1 MERPHLPHPHLP
13 DPQGADAAGQVPE
26 AVRHPPWLLWA
37 AAGLALAMAIVAL
50 IGWTI
55 DRGHV
60 FAFDRSIMRAMR
72 HAGDAALPIGPVWLE
87 GLMIDITTLG
97 GGTTLT
103 LVVVLTAGFLAMRR
117 LWLTAGLEIGR
128 AHV

>member
-1 MERPHLPHPHLP
+1 M
-13 DPQGADAAGQVPE
+13 
-26 AVRHPPWLLWA
+26 
-37 AAGLALAMAIVAL
+37 
-50 IGWTI
+50 WTI

-117 LWLTAGLEIGR
+117 LWLTAGLVVAATALGSLAVALAKQLVARPHPHVIDKQIGR
-128 AHV
+128 AACWEIVC

>member
-87 GLMIDITTLG
+87 GLMIDWLEEHTSELPS
-97 GGTTLT
+97 L
-103 LVVVLTAGFLAMRR
+103 MRIQY
-117 LWLTAGLEIGR
+117 A
-128 AHV
+128 

>member
-1 MERPHLPHPHLP
+1 
-13 DPQGADAAGQVPE
+13 
-26 AVRHPPWLLWA
+26 
-37 AAGLALAMAIVAL
+37 MAIVAL

-87 GLMIDITTLG
+87 GLMIDTTTLG
-97 GGTTLT
+97 GGTTPT
-103 LVVVLTAGFLAMRR
+103 LVVVLPAGFPAMRR
-117 LWLTAGLEIGR
+117 LWQPTGAVVAATSGEAPGR
-128 AHV
+128 GRVGQHG

>member
-72 HAGDAALPIGPVWLE
+72 HAGDAALPIGPVRSEEHTSELQS
-87 GLMIDITTLG
+87 LMRISYAVFRWKTQT
-97 GGTTLT
+97 
-103 LVVVLTAGFLAMRR
+103 
-117 LWLTAGLEIGR
+117 
-128 AHV
+128 

>member
-1 MERPHLPHPHLP
+1 
-13 DPQGADAAGQVPE
+13 
-26 AVRHPPWLLWA
+26 
-37 AAGLALAMAIVAL
+37 MAIVAL

-72 HAGDAALPIGPVWLE
+72 HAGDAALPIGTVWLE

-97 GGTTLT
+97 GCTTLT
-103 LVVVLTAGFLAMRR
+103 LVAVLMAGFLSMRR
-117 LWLTAGLEIGR
+117 LWGSEERRVEKECVSTCRFRSAPV
-128 AHV
+128 HYKKK